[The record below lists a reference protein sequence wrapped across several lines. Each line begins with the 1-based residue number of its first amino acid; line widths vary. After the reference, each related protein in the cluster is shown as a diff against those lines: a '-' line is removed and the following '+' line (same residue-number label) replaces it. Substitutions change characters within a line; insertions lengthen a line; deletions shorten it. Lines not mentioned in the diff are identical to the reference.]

1 MRLSWAAALWG
12 ILCLGA
18 PAAFSAGAAL
28 DRDPD
33 WQLGRKEL
41 SEGKNA
47 EALDLFGRLAQKYP
61 AEPDVHL
68 FLALAALRARDPQ
81 GASAEIEKTLALDPN
96 HVEARTLR
104 GWIVMEV
111 KRDYPAAV
119 TDYSRVVELRPEL
132 AEAHNN
138 LGVARKKSGDLE
150 KAAASF
156 RRAIELR
163 PDYSEARSNLGWV
176 YADQKK
182 WREARAEF
190 EQALKANPSDEG
202 ALYGLSQAQREMRDY
217 SAAEGTLKRLISR
230 APNFVYWLEW
240 GQVKLVHYWWVLL
253 LAAGLVYLNS
263 RYQRSRRSMYGG
275 ADGKK
280 A

>member
-96 HVEARTLR
+96 HVEARKLPGSLLIQVTPH
-104 GWIVMEV
+104 
-111 KRDYPAAV
+111 YP
-119 TDYSRVVELRPEL
+119 P
-132 AEAHNN
+132 
-138 LGVARKKSGDLE
+138 
-150 KAAASF
+150 
-156 RRAIELR
+156 
-163 PDYSEARSNLGWV
+163 
-176 YADQKK
+176 
-182 WREARAEF
+182 
-190 EQALKANPSDEG
+190 ALPHHS
-202 ALYGLSQAQREMRDY
+202 
-217 SAAEGTLKRLISR
+217 T
-230 APNFVYWLEW
+230 
-240 GQVKLVHYWWVLL
+240 
-253 LAAGLVYLNS
+253 
-263 RYQRSRRSMYGG
+263 
-275 ADGKK
+275 
-280 A
+280 